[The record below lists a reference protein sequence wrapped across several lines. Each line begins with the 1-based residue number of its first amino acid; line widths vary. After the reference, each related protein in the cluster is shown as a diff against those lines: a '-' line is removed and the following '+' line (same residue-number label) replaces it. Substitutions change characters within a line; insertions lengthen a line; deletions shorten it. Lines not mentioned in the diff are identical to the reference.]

1 MKTVTIFQHHVG
13 LHFHKGCLKQTLMPG
28 RYRFWGSGDTVLP
41 VSVMPNSR
49 IVPTRDIMTSDGALV
64 KVRLLIETKVVN
76 AEAAYA
82 ANFLPRPRGSDLLAL
97 LEEQNTVTTDFEV
110 ALFKWVSGR
119 TLEAVMAGYQNV
131 SAELK
136 EQLQAGYLA
145 KGIELGSVDVL
156 DFTLSGPLRQAMS
169 ELLKVDIDAKVALG
183 RARAEAATMRSL
195 LNTARLVREH
205 PKLLE
210 IRMLATGQKPKV
222 TFLVSDSSAGS
233 PSSEAALDETLE

>member
-1 MKTVTIFQHHVG
+1 
-13 LHFHKGCLKQTLMPG
+13 
-28 RYRFWGSGDTVLP
+28 
-41 VSVMPNSR
+41 
-49 IVPTRDIMTSDGALV
+49 
-64 KVRLLIETKVVN
+64 
-76 AEAAYA
+76 
-82 ANFLPRPRGSDLLAL
+82 
-97 LEEQNTVTTDFEV
+97 VTTDFEV

-131 SAELK
+131 GTELK